1 MSIIRSDL
9 LRGTL
14 DLLILKTL
22 TLEPMHGW
30 GIARR
35 IRQLSRDVFDV
46 NQGSLYPALRRLQRK
61 GWVSSEWRV
70 TDNHRRARYY
80 TLTTIGQRQ
89 LGQEEEQWALSSSA
103 VNRVLELLAPE
114 GG

>member
-1 MSIIRSDL
+1 MTIIRSEL

-30 GIARR
+30 GIGQR
-35 IRQLSRDVFDV
+35 IHDLSGEVFDV

-61 GWVSSEWRV
+61 GWVTSEWRR
-70 TDNHRRARYY
+70 TEEGRRARYY
-80 TLTTIGQRQ
+80 TLTGAGRKQ
-89 LGQEEEQWALSSSA
+89 LGAEEKQWAVSSAA
-103 VNRVLELLAPE
+103 VNRVLELAWE
-114 GG
+114 G

>member
-30 GIARR
+30 GIAQR
-35 IRQLSRDVFDV
+35 IRQLSQEVFDV
-46 NQGSLYPALRRLQRK
+46 NQGSLYPAVRRLQRK
-61 GWVSSEWRV
+61 GWVTSEWRV
-70 TDNHRRARYY
+70 SGNNRRARYY
-80 TLTTIGQRQ
+80 TLTATGRRQ
-89 LGQEEEQWALSSSA
+89 LGREEEQWVLSSSA
-103 VNRVLELLAPE
+103 VNSVLELVLSGA
-114 GG
+114 

>member
-1 MSIIRSDL
+1 MSLIRSDL

-30 GIARR
+30 GVAQR
-35 IRQLSRDVFDV
+35 IRQLSDEVFDV
-46 NQGSLYPALRRLQRK
+46 NQGSMYPALRRLQRK
-61 GWVSSEWRV
+61 GWVTSEWRV
-70 TDNHRRARYY
+70 TDNNRRARYY
-80 TLTTIGQRQ
+80 TLTPLGRRQ
-89 LGQEEEQWALSSSA
+89 LADEEEQWELSSAA
-103 VNRVLELLAPE
+103 VDRVLKLALQ